1 MINIRKLKPI
11 KTNFPLMI
19 AEKAISKIACENFV
33 KEIQKSKA
41 FDDMIM
47 GGRSRINKGSQ
58 NFKNFIK
65 ESKNAGHLYRQFNNF
80 NFYKTIEKLFKEKFK
95 DSSWSSVYRANIFQ
109 KERFTPKKKY
119 DSSELKKIF
128 GKKHKKPTVNLDIDF
143 SVSKGGYHLKPHRD
157 DITRQYNFL
166 IYLND
171 IPKSNGGSLIVYKKK
186 KDKKI
191 RKSFRRFPK
200 ISELKIVKE
209 FTPTIGSVIFF
220 QSTPNSYHGVK
231 RFVEHKG
238 QKRYFI
244 YGSYAF
250 NQPIIWQFKNI
261 NYYPEIKFTKNKM
274 LSSFHD
280 SNYKMKNVN

>member
-1 MINIRKLKPI
+1 
-11 KTNFPLMI
+11 MI
-19 AEKAISKIACENFV
+19 AEKAISKITCKNFV

-58 NFKNFIK
+58 NFKKFIK
-65 ESKNAGHLYRQFNNF
+65 SSKNAAQLYKQFNNF
-80 NFYKTIEKLFKEKFK
+80 NFYNTIEKIFKKKFK
-95 DSSWSSVYRANIFQ
+95 NNSWSSIYQANAFQ
-109 KERFTPKKKY
+109 KEKFTPKKKY
-119 DSSELKKIF
+119 NSFELKKIL
-128 GKKHKKPTVNLDIDF
+128 GKTNKKPKVNLDIDF
-143 SVSKGGYHLKPHRD
+143 SVSKSGYRLRPHRD

-171 IPKSNGGSLIVYKKK
+171 IPKSNGGSLTIYKKK
-186 KDKKI
+186 TDKKV

-209 FTPTIGSVIFF
+209 FTPRIGTVIFF

-231 RFVEHKG
+231 RFVEHKE

-244 YGSYAF
+244 YGSYVF
-250 NQPIIWQFKNI
+250 NRQIIWQFKNV
-261 NYYPEIKFTKNKM
+261 NYYPEIKSTKNKM

-280 SNYKMKNVN
+280 SNYIMKNVS